1 MKNKETDTE
10 LESRLLEILVHP
22 CRIEDIRREL
32 PNAGKNNLKNALDA
46 LVADGRVMKNKKNR
60 FAVSAHYG
68 CAAGT
73 YLATERAFA
82 FVAPDYP
89 EGEAKPDDLFIPPNA
104 SGGAWHGDRVL
115 VKVSERKN
123 NRGRKEATVIRVLG
137 RAGKE
142 LTGELVQRGKAFF
155 VQPTSKKYPEIA
167 VDKHDLGEAAVGD
180 CVAVSISHY
189 GDEQFMPQGVVRVDL
204 GESGTMEAA
213 IAAVLHENGVY
224 DVFPNEVLEQALA
237 IPQEVDMGT
246 AGKRLDLR
254 DKLIFTIDG
263 DDAKDFDDAVSLEKL
278 ENGHYLLGVHIADVS
293 HYVTPDSPLDAEAFR
308 RGTSVYFPG
317 HVVPMLPF
325 ALSNGICS
333 LNPKVDRLAFSALLE
348 VDKDGR
354 RYGAKFGKSVICSKA
369 RMTYNKVNKILAGDK
384 EAEIRVDENGKPV
397 EIRFRERGESEKL
410 IEEFMLQ
417 ANEAV
422 AEYMCK
428 RELPTVYRVHEN
440 PDPDKLRVF
449 ASFARPFGYRIDPSK
464 PEDTAQ
470 FQTVLRGA
478 KNDPKQR
485 VLPTLL
491 LRSLARARY
500 ADECIGHYGLKA
512 KFYLH
517 FTSPIRRYPDLVAH
531 RMLQKALLGEEFTAA
546 DETMCEEAADQSTNR
561 EQAADNCERRSAK
574 NSRPPTKR
582 VRKGRGSIHHAR
594 LAADNC
600 ACQSARSNDP
610 KQRVLPT
617 LLLRS
622 LARARYADE
631 CIGHYGLKAKFYL
644 HFTSPIRRY
653 PDLVAHRMLQKAL
666 LGEEFTTADETMC
679 EEAADQSTNREQAAD
694 NCERDINKLY
704 IASYMQQFIGEEFDA
719 EVSGVQS
726 FGVFVALENGG
737 EGLIRAEL
745 MTGDFYQ
752 YDEEH
757 MAMVGR
763 HTGKRF
769 TIGTPM
775 RVKLLAASDTTGQ
788 IDFAP
793 ADGSLPVSEKL
804 DRPRREDTDRA
815 PRGNRAERRRHSGKG
830 RGGKPGKGKKPPTRK
845 RR

>member
-1 MKNKETDTE
+1 MGIKAKILKELQKKPRRLKELKAKLGNDKKVARAVDELVERNKVVCRKGVYAVPDPKTGNAVECTLVKLAGKFGFARPVQPDGQDIFIPGKYLMGAMPGDTLLVSLFEHPRVEGSSEGEVLAVVKENNRFTGTVETIE
-10 LESRLLEILVHP
+10 GRLALVPDACPHCPIYIKKSADGGARDGEKAAVEILERGDSH
-22 CRIEDIRREL
+22 EDHR
-32 PNAGKNNLKNALDA
+32 AG
-46 LVADGRVMKNKKNR
+46 VAMR
-60 FAVSAHYG
+60 FGSA
-68 CAAGT
+68 
-73 YLATERAFA
+73 E
-82 FVAPDYP
+82 
-89 EGEAKPDDLFIPPNA
+89 EAKQCAKALLY
-104 SGGAWHGDRVL
+104 GAGLSRHFPL
-115 VKVSERKN
+115 KAKA
-123 NRGRKEATVIRVLG
+123 EA
-137 RAGKE
+137 
-142 LTGELVQRGKAFF
+142 
-155 VQPTSKKYPEIA
+155 KKYE
-167 VDKHDLGEAAVGD
+167 GAAVG
-180 CVAVSISHY
+180 
-189 GDEQFMPQGVVRVDL
+189 EK
-204 GESGTMEAA
+204 E
-213 IAAVLHENGVY
+213 
-224 DVFPNEVLEQALA
+224 
-237 IPQEVDMGT
+237 T
-246 AGKRLDLR
+246 AGRR
-254 DKLIFTIDG
+254 DYRGMPVFTIDSAETKDI
-263 DDAKDFDDAVSLEKL
+263 DDAISLEKTDT
-278 ENGHYLLGVHIADVS
+278 GYRLGVHIADVS

-333 LNPKVDRLAFSALLE
+333 LNPKVDRLAFSALME

-354 RYGAKFGKSVICSKA
+354 RYGAKFAKSVICSKA

-384 EAEIRVDENGKPV
+384 GLREEYAFLVETAETMNNLAHALYKRRIERGALELDIPEAEIRVDENGKPV

-561 EQAADNCERRSAK
+561 EQAADNCER
-574 NSRPPTKR
+574 
-582 VRKGRGSIHHAR
+582 
-594 LAADNC
+594 
-600 ACQSARSNDP
+600 
-610 KQRVLPT
+610 
-617 LLLRS
+617 
-622 LARARYADE
+622 
-631 CIGHYGLKAKFYL
+631 
-644 HFTSPIRRY
+644 
-653 PDLVAHRMLQKAL
+653 
-666 LGEEFTTADETMC
+666 
-679 EEAADQSTNREQAAD
+679 
-694 NCERDINKLY
+694 DIDKLY

-726 FGVFVALENGG
+726 FGVFVALENGC